1 MVTQNVLGCIQTT
14 VVTVNFSGSP
24 FPSVWDRAE
33 RKSSVL
39 SVSTRKWGKER
50 GMFAQMKHL
59 AIVSDN
65 LDGMSKFYQTLFGM
79 KGSGIFRAGAL
90 VVGDGYV
97 GLNINLRVPGRQAGF
112 DHFGFEVQDVELV
125 FSRLRSK
132 YPSIRVLKRL
142 GNRPFAGISTH
153 DPAGNVFDLSQSGM
167 ENRADVYLN
176 EDWSPNRYVKHFVL
190 RVLEPAAVGEF
201 YRDVLELRELEKPS
215 GNLSYYLS
223 DGRITLVV
231 SPWMIDDFAG
241 TGIERPAPEHIGF
254 KVESLAAFKKDLE
267 ALKTAHPELA
277 PRPMKAG
284 PEGEARLRLFA
295 RCPYGELPLADP
307 DGVLIDVSERP

>member
-1 MVTQNVLGCIQTT
+1 
-14 VVTVNFSGSP
+14 
-24 FPSVWDRAE
+24 
-33 RKSSVL
+33 
-39 SVSTRKWGKER
+39 
-50 GMFAQMKHL
+50 MFAQMKHL

-65 LDGMSKFYQTLFGM
+65 LEGLSKFYQKLFGM
-79 KGSGIFRAGAL
+79 RGTGILRAGAL

-97 GLNINLRVPGRQAGF
+97 GLNINPRVPGRQAGF

-125 FSRLRSK
+125 FSRLRTK
-132 YPSIRVLKRL
+132 YASIRVLKRL
-142 GNRPFAGISTH
+142 GNRPFAGISAH

-167 ENRADVYLN
+167 ENRTDVYLD
-176 EDWSPNRYVKHFVL
+176 EDWKPSRYVKHFVL

-201 YRDVLELRELEKPS
+201 YRDVLELQELEKPAGDS
-215 GNLSYYLS
+215 SYYLS

-267 ALKTAHPELA
+267 ALKAEHTELS

-284 PEGEARLRLFA
+284 SEGEARLKLFT
-295 RCPYGELPLADP
+295 RCQYGEHQLADP
-307 DGVLIDVSERP
+307 DGVLIDVSEH